1 LAFSDKDITINQYH
15 EKGEVVVGDYHFIKK
30 SFTVDRG
37 EVWTP
42 RNKRPSRLRDNIKM
56 LEELL
61 RSEEVLFVKWKQT
74 SILKVSDKYVC
85 NFLLQVLTADSMS
98 SESKTI
104 KVKAYE
110 ISEIV
115 FVLLQVTD
123 SYLFH

>member
-1 LAFSDKDITINQYH
+1 
-15 EKGEVVVGDYHFIKK
+15 
-30 SFTVDRG
+30 
-37 EVWTP
+37 
-42 RNKRPSRLRDNIKM
+42 M